1 VASQVEIANR
11 ALTKVGEARILS
23 LSDDVEA
30 ARTVDSLWD
39 VVRDA
44 ELRIRV
50 WRFAISRSSLAAL
63 VSTPSWGFDYEYQ
76 LPSDCLR
83 VLQVGEYYPG
93 VSLSDYRNADESE
106 WKVEGRKILTNEG
119 APLKIRY
126 VAQITDT
133 GQWDAAFTEA
143 FACRL
148 AAEVCERLTQSN
160 TKRQIAWDE
169 YKQAINMAVRAN
181 AIESAPE
188 PIPDDAWVMAR
199 L

>member
-1 VASQVEIANR
+1 MASQVEIANR
-11 ALTKVGEARILS
+11 ALTKVGEQRILS

-50 WRFAISRSSLAAL
+50 WRFSIDRDALAAL
-63 VSTPSWGFDYEYQ
+63 VTTPSWGFDYEYQ
-76 LPSDCLR
+76 LPADCLR
-83 VLQVGEYYPG
+83 LLQVGEYYPG

-106 WKVEGRKILTNEG
+106 WKVEGRKILTNQS

-126 VAQITDT
+126 VSRVEDT

-169 YKQAINMAVRAN
+169 YKQAISMAVKAN

-188 PIPDDAWVMAR
+188 PIPDSEWVMAR